1 MINEAKAD
9 FNKVIGA
16 FTVYK
21 FIKLLSSPFNQ
32 MDAFKYGIID
42 KDGKYL
48 KDVDSLTGHEKK
60 SVDAFHRMI
69 IGMKKIIDTHQNPS
83 IRAKMKRL
91 PTALMILQDEAEK
104 VGADGV
110 EVIAEV
116 RVYLKEICGIEVDDD
131 FEIDAINEMFNE
143 EIGE

>member
-42 KDGKYL
+42 KNGKYL
-48 KDVDSLTGHEKK
+48 KNVDDLTGYEKK

-69 IGMKKIIDTHQNPS
+69 IGMKKIINTHQNPL

-104 VGADGV
+104 LGANGV
-110 EVIAEV
+110 EVITEV
-116 RVYLKEICGIEVDDD
+116 RTYLKEEYGIEIDDYESD
-131 FEIDAINEMFNE
+131 ALNEIFDE

>member
-1 MINEAKAD
+1 MISEAKSD

-21 FIKLLSSPFNQ
+21 FIKLLSTPFNQ
-32 MDAFKYGIID
+32 MDAFHYGVID
-42 KDGKYL
+42 KTGKYI
-48 KDVDSLTGHEKK
+48 KDVDSLKGNEKK
-60 SVDAFHRMI
+60 SVDAFNRMI
-69 IGMKKIIDTHQNPS
+69 IGIKKIIDTHQNPR

-104 VGADGV
+104 VGADGI
-110 EVIAEV
+110 EVITEV
-116 RVYLKEICGIEVDDD
+116 RAYLKKEYGIE
-131 FEIDAINEMFNE
+131 IDNYETDALNEMFDE

>member
-1 MINEAKAD
+1 MINEVKAD

-21 FIKLLSSPFNQ
+21 FIKLLSSPFSQ
-32 MDAFKYGIID
+32 LDAFKYGIID
-42 KDGKYL
+42 KNGKYL
-48 KDVDSLTGHEKK
+48 KDIDQLKGHELK
-60 SVDAFHRMI
+60 SVNSFNRMI

-104 VGADGV
+104 IGADGV
-110 EVIAEV
+110 EVITEV
-116 RVYLKEICGIEVDDD
+116 RAYLKEIHGIEVDDD
-131 FEIDAINEMFNE
+131 FEIDSLNEMFDE

>member
-1 MINEAKAD
+1 MINEAKSD

-16 FTVYK
+16 FTVFK

-48 KDVDSLTGHEKK
+48 KNVDDLNGHEKK
-60 SVDAFHRMI
+60 SVDAFNRMI
-69 IGMKKIIDTHQNPS
+69 IGIKKIINTHQNPS
-83 IRAKMKRL
+83 LRAKMKRL

-110 EVIAEV
+110 EVITEV
-116 RVYLKEICGIEVDDD
+116 RAYLKEIHGIEVDDD
-131 FEIDAINEMFNE
+131 FEIDSLNEMFDE